1 MFSFA
6 GLKQTFYL
14 LMMLLHRHNIIEISN
29 VIITTFKFFR
39 LSDFKFRKILGQAEK
54 LFDLQPSF
62 QLMLSII
69 IMRCLEQ
76 CEYVNKTL

>member
-14 LMMLLHRHNIIEISN
+14 LMMLLHRRNIIEISN

-39 LSDFKFRKILGQAEK
+39 FSGFKFRKILGQEEK
-54 LFDLQPSF
+54 LFDLQLSF
-62 QLMLSII
+62 QLVLSII
-69 IMRCLEQ
+69 NMDIS
-76 CEYVNKTL
+76 

>member
-14 LMMLLHRHNIIEISN
+14 MMMLLHRHNIIEISN

-39 LSDFKFRKILGQAEK
+39 FSDFKFRKILGQEEK
-54 LFDLQPSF
+54 HFDLQLSF
-62 QLMLSII
+62 QLVLSII
-69 IMRCLEQ
+69 DMDIS
-76 CEYVNKTL
+76 